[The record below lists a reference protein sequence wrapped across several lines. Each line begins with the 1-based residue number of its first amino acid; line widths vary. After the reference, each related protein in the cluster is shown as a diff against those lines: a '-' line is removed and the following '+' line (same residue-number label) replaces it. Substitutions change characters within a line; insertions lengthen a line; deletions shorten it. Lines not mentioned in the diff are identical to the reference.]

1 MSELILGTAQFGDAY
16 GVLNQTGALSDD
28 ELRSI
33 AQLALDRGIRVLDTS
48 PFYGSAEARIQG
60 VVAPLGELSVV
71 TKFAL
76 PDGDQ
81 TGVPTSLVS
90 DRAERLHPARLAGL
104 LFHRVDD
111 LRDPR
116 VHEAWAVLTQAH
128 AAGLVGKIGASIYSS
143 DDLEAALTTLPGIN
157 LLQLPGSVVDRRLLA
172 HPLLERFHNEGGTI
186 HVRSA
191 YLQGLLLSEPDKL
204 PSQFRALAL
213 TLNALRAAAREQ
225 NMSVASLLLGYL
237 KHHPMVDGV
246 VVGAL
251 SKAELQETL
260 DAWERAVTPDIEL
273 PDLPDEIL
281 DPRLWRKEQA

>member
-16 GVLNQTGALSDD
+16 GVLNRTGTVSDD

-33 AQLALDRGIRVLDTS
+33 AQLALDHEIRVFDTS

-60 VVAPLGELSVV
+60 VVAPLGGLSVV

-76 PDGDQ
+76 PDGAQ
-81 TGVPTSLVS
+81 TAVPSSLVS
-90 DRAERLHPARLAGL
+90 DRVERLHPARLSGL
-104 LFHRVDD
+104 LFHRVED
-111 LRDPR
+111 LRDHR
-116 VHEAWAVLTQAH
+116 VHEAWALVTQAH

-157 LLQLPGSVVDRRLLA
+157 LLQLPCSVVDRRLIA
-172 HPLLERFHNEGGTI
+172 HPLLQRFHDAGGVI

-191 YLQGLLLSEPDKL
+191 YLQGLLLSEPEKL
-204 PSQFRALAL
+204 PSQFRALAP
-213 TLNALRAAAREQ
+213 TLNALRDAARKQ
-225 NMSVASLLLGYL
+225 NVSVASLLLGYL
-237 KHHPMVDGV
+237 KHHPLVDGV

-260 DAWERAVTPDIEL
+260 DAWVRAVTPDIEL
-273 PDLPDEIL
+273 PDLPEEIL